1 MKQQIFK
8 YLSQCSTQPNEVD
21 RLIIS
26 AFLYLNK
33 IEVKKNELLKSFNIT
48 NKEKEE
54 YVALQKFISIL
65 EIDVPKFHFEEL
77 IQLFEFVISPADRI
91 VNGAIYTPSNIREY
105 IVKETIGRRIEINE
119 QIKISDIACGCGGFL
134 LDASIEL
141 KKKTNKSYADIFRN
155 HIFGLDIQEYSVNRT
170 KLLLSILALNA
181 GEDEEV
187 YEFNLFQGDSL
198 DFDWSTKVDSF
209 NGFDVIIGN
218 PPYVCARNLELET
231 KEKLKNWEVCKS
243 GNSDLYIPFFQI
255 AIENISLNGTIG
267 FITMNSFFKSL
278 NGRALRDYFQRK
290 SLAFSI
296 IDFGSEQVFK
306 SKNTYTCI
314 CFIENKIQ
322 EFVTY

>member
-170 KLLLSILALNA
+170 KLLLSILA
-181 GEDEEV
+181 
-187 YEFNLFQGDSL
+187 
-198 DFDWSTKVDSF
+198 
-209 NGFDVIIGN
+209 
-218 PPYVCARNLELET
+218 
-231 KEKLKNWEVCKS
+231 
-243 GNSDLYIPFFQI
+243 
-255 AIENISLNGTIG
+255 
-267 FITMNSFFKSL
+267 
-278 NGRALRDYFQRK
+278 
-290 SLAFSI
+290 
-296 IDFGSEQVFK
+296 
-306 SKNTYTCI
+306 
-314 CFIENKIQ
+314 
-322 EFVTY
+322 